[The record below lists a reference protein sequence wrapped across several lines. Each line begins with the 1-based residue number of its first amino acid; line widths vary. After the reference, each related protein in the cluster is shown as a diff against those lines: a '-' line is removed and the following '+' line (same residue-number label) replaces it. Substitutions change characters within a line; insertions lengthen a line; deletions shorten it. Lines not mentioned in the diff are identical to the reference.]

1 MLESEARKL
10 GLYTKNSEME
20 PMMVADG
27 ELEDLAAQILA
38 KSAALGA
45 RLPEATQVSMRE
57 LLRIINSYY
66 SNMIEGNSTHPV
78 DIERATRKDYSSDPA
93 KRNRQI
99 ESVAHIDCQRQI
111 EERLAREPNVA
122 ITSPDFLCWVHK
134 IFYDQLPDELRWVRN
149 EETGKKLEVVGGE
162 IRTAD
167 VRVGTHVGPAS
178 FCLQAFL
185 DRFHQ
190 RYGTQLH
197 GVHPLITV
205 AASHHRLMWIHPF
218 MDGNGRVARLYTD
231 ATFRRILPGYG
242 IWNVSRG
249 LARNRDSY
257 YNALSHADAPR
268 KGDLDGRGNLSRKG
282 LEKFCRFFLE
292 VCADQIEYMESV
304 LKLDGLLERIKGYV
318 TLRTLNIALPPSGIA
333 SASKM
338 RPEAAHLLQE
348 ALLRGEVPRG
358 EVARITGLGDRVARS
373 LVSALLQEKLLV
385 SPMPQG
391 GLRLGFPIHAVEYYF
406 PSLYPPTSGGPA

>member
-1 MLESEARKL
+1 MTESEAREL
-10 GLYTKNSEME
+10 GLYMRITEME
-20 PMMVADG
+20 PMMVENG

-38 KSAALGA
+38 KSAALGSL
-45 RLPEATQVSMRE
+45 LPEATQASMRE

-66 SNMIEGNSTHPV
+66 SNMIEGNSTHPI
-78 DIERATRKDYSSDPA
+78 DIERATRRDYSSDPA
-93 KRNRQI
+93 KRNRQL
-99 ESVAHIDCQRQI
+99 ESIAHIDCQRQI
-111 EERLAREPNVA
+111 EDRLARDPDVA

-134 IFYDQLPDELRWVRN
+134 FFYDQLPGELRWVKN
-149 EETGKKLEVVGGE
+149 EETGEQLEVKGGE

-167 VRVGTHVGPAS
+167 VRVGTHLGPAS
-178 FCLQAFL
+178 ISLHAFL

-190 RYGTQLH
+190 RYGTRSH
-197 GVHPLITV
+197 GVDPIIVV

-218 MDGNGRVARLYTD
+218 LDGNGRVARLYTD
-231 ATFRRILPGYG
+231 AAFRRILPGYG

-249 LARNRDSY
+249 LARNRDRY

-268 KGDLDGRGNLSRKG
+268 QGDLDGRGNLSRKG
-282 LEKFCRFFLE
+282 LETFCQFFLE
-292 VCADQIEYMESV
+292 VCADQIEYMASV
-304 LKLDGLLERIKGYV
+304 LKFDGLLDRIKGYV
-318 TLRTLNIALPPSGIA
+318 TLRTLNVAPSPAGT
-333 SASKM
+333 SKM

-348 ALLRGEVPRG
+348 ALLSGEVPRG
-358 EVARITGLGDRVARS
+358 EVSRITGLGDRVARG

-406 PSLYPPTSGGPA
+406 PGLYPPTSSGPA

>member
-1 MLESEARKL
+1 MLESDPREL
-10 GLYTKNSEME
+10 GLYTRISEME
-20 PMMVADG
+20 PMMAEDG
-27 ELEDLAAQILA
+27 ELEDLAAHILA
-38 KSAALGA
+38 KSSALGA
-45 RLPEATQVSMRE
+45 QLPEATQASMRE
-57 LLRIINSYY
+57 LLRIVNSYY
-66 SNMIEGNSTHPV
+66 SNMIEGNSTHPI

-99 ESVAHIDCQRQI
+99 ESIAHIDCQRQI
-111 EERLAREPNVA
+111 EERLALDLDVA
-122 ITSPDFLCWVHK
+122 ITSSDFLCWVHK
-134 IFYDQLPDELRWVRN
+134 IFYDQLPDELRWVKN
-149 EETGKKLEVVGGE
+149 EETGEKLEVIGGD

-167 VRVGTHVGPAS
+167 VSVGTHVGPAS
-178 FCLQAFL
+178 TCLQAFL

-190 RYGTQLH
+190 SYSTRSH
-197 GVHPLITV
+197 GVSPIIAV

-218 MDGNGRVARLYTD
+218 LDGNGRVARLYTD
-231 ATFRRILPGYG
+231 AAFRRILPGYG

-282 LEKFCRFFLE
+282 MEMFCRFFLE
-292 VCADQIEYMESV
+292 VCADQIEYMASV
-304 LKLDGLLERIKGYV
+304 LKLDGLMERIKGYV
-318 TLRTLNIALPPSGIA
+318 TLRTLNLAFPPTGTVIG
-333 SASKM
+333 KM

-358 EVARITGLGDRVARS
+358 EVSRITGLGDRVARS

-406 PSLYPPTSGGPA
+406 PGLYPPTSGGPA

>member
-1 MLESEARKL
+1 MLEYEALKL
-10 GLYTKNSEME
+10 GLYTRISEME
-20 PMMVADG
+20 PMMAENG
-27 ELEDLAAQILA
+27 ELEDLAAHILA
-38 KSAALGA
+38 KSSALGA
-45 RLPEATQVSMRE
+45 QLPDATQASMRE
-57 LLRIINSYY
+57 LLRIVNSYY
-66 SNMIEGNSTHPV
+66 SNMIEGNSTHPI

-99 ESVAHIDCQRQI
+99 ESIAHIDCQRQI
-111 EERLAREPNVA
+111 EERLALGLDVA
-122 ITSPDFLCWVHK
+122 ITSSDFLCWVHK
-134 IFYDQLPDELRWVRN
+134 IFYDQLPDELRWVKN
-149 EETGKKLEVVGGE
+149 EETGEKLEVIGGD

-178 FCLQAFL
+178 ICLQAFL

-190 RYGTQLH
+190 RYSARSH
-197 GVHPLITV
+197 GVSPIIAV

-218 MDGNGRVARLYTD
+218 LDGNGRVARLYTD
-231 ATFRRILPGYG
+231 AAFRRILPGYG

-282 LEKFCRFFLE
+282 MEMFCRFFLE
-292 VCADQIEYMESV
+292 VCADQIEYMASV
-304 LKLDGLLERIKGYV
+304 LKLDGLMERIKGYV
-318 TLRTLNIALPPSGIA
+318 TLRSLNLAFPPTGTVIG
-333 SASKM
+333 KM

-358 EVARITGLGDRVARS
+358 EVSRITGLGDRVARS

-406 PSLYPPTSGGPA
+406 PGLYPPTSGGPA